1 MKKLFKCSIKKSI
14 IIAFSTF
21 FLMACSHGETILQY
35 FGTSWSEINNRI
47 PELSEAGWTAL
58 WLPPPFKAGSQ
69 YSVGFDTF
77 DRFDLGRKNQM
88 GGVSTL
94 YGTESELLELIS
106 TAHRFGLRVYFD
118 NVMAHNGGPIPAYN
132 DAVSVYAQPGFVPED
147 FHLIRT
153 PGGFFRKPP
162 TTDYSVEWQ
171 VLNRNDFGLD
181 IAHED
186 PNTSFG
192 DYEDADF
199 PKYRG
204 IRHPKILNTI

>member
-1 MKKLFKCSIKKSI
+1 
-14 IIAFSTF
+14 
-21 FLMACSHGETILQY
+21 MACSHGPTILQY
-35 FGTSWSEINNRI
+35 FGTSWSEINNNRI

-77 DRFDLGRKNQM
+77 SRFDLGKKNQM

-118 NVMAHNGGPIPAYN
+118 NVIAHNGGPIPAYN
-132 DAVSVYAQPGFVPED
+132 DAVCAAQPGFVPED

-162 TTDYSVEWQ
+162 TASYSVEWQ

-186 PNTSFG
+186 P
-192 DYEDADF
+192 
-199 PKYRG
+199 KY
-204 IRHPKILNTI
+204 KF

>member
-1 MKKLFKCSIKKSI
+1 MKKFFKCSIKKNI
-14 IIAFSTF
+14 IIAYSTC

-77 DRFDLGRKNQM
+77 DRFDLGKKNQM

-94 YGTESELLELIS
+94 YRTESELLELIS

-118 NVMAHNGGPIPAYN
+118 TLRRGG
-132 DAVSVYAQPGFVPED
+132 
-147 FHLIRT
+147 
-153 PGGFFRKPP
+153 
-162 TTDYSVEWQ
+162 
-171 VLNRNDFGLD
+171 
-181 IAHED
+181 
-186 PNTSFG
+186 
-192 DYEDADF
+192 
-199 PKYRG
+199 
-204 IRHPKILNTI
+204 

>member
-1 MKKLFKCSIKKSI
+1 
-14 IIAFSTF
+14 
-21 FLMACSHGETILQY
+21 MACSHGETILQY

-132 DAVSVYAQPGFVPED
+132 DAVSVYAQPDSYQKIFILFE
-147 FHLIRT
+147 HLADSLENLQQQIIR
-153 PGGFFRKPP
+153 
-162 TTDYSVEWQ
+162 
-171 VLNRNDFGLD
+171 LNG
-181 IAHED
+181 
-186 PNTSFG
+186 
-192 DYEDADF
+192 
-199 PKYRG
+199 KY
-204 IRHPKILNTI
+204 

>member
-1 MKKLFKCSIKKSI
+1 M
-14 IIAFSTF
+14 
-21 FLMACSHGETILQY
+21 
-35 FGTSWSEINNRI
+35 
-47 PELSEAGWTAL
+47 
-58 WLPPPFKAGSQ
+58 
-69 YSVGFDTF
+69 
-77 DRFDLGRKNQM
+77 
-88 GGVSTL
+88 
-94 YGTESELLELIS
+94 
-106 TAHRFGLRVYFD
+106 
-118 NVMAHNGGPIPAYN
+118 
-132 DAVSVYAQPGFVPED
+132 SVYAQPGFVPED
-147 FHLIRT
+147 FLIRT

-204 IRHPKILNTI
+204 IRHPKNPEYYLDTDIQIGVNGDNEPIYTFANKESYEDVGYGTNNVGANNNKFDWSDDNNNGQR